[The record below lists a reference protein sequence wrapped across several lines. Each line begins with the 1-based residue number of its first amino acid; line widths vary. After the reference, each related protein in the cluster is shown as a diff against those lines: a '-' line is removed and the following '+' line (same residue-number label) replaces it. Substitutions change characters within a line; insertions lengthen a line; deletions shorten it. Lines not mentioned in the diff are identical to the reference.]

1 MKTFDAEF
9 SDQVEVIIFEKL
21 NFSSCL
27 NQEDRIRVAKE
38 RETFWQDQFMTLVE
52 FGGLNKRSALNKIR
66 N

>member
-1 MKTFDAEF
+1 M
-9 SDQVEVIIFEKL
+9 IIFEKL
-21 NFSSCL
+21 NFSGCL

-52 FGGLNKRSALNKIR
+52 FGGLNKRSALNEIR